1 MPKEN
6 IYDKTFK
13 KLMNETVEV
22 IALVKSCFPK
32 DLAEDLD
39 YATMKLMPDSFIDD
53 NMNEHASDVIHSC
66 KLKSGEEVWLN
77 FILEHKS
84 YLPVKPEIQLLKYI
98 SDGYNYRRQEKI
110 PATQIIPVILY
121 HGKEKWKI
129 RQISDY
135 MQHDAAY
142 LHEYTPAFKYILIDL
157 ADYSDEE
164 IFAMEMGFLL
174 RHILLLFKHKN
185 DGQYVLRETKKIFI
199 FENPKL
205 TQEEVNE
212 RNRIIFVFISRAFQ
226 LEEKE
231 VKEMLEEMPET
242 IKNIGMT
249 TYDMF
254 VEKGK
259 EIGKEIKESMLAID
273 KSLNVMT
280 KMPEFSL
287 AKIADLLDYK
297 VAFLKKLQKGFIDG
311 DEKKARKTVYSFF
324 DKFGKMEESE
334 VKEIE
339 AILKKYL
346 PKFKIQ
352 QN

>member
-77 FILEHKS
+77 FIFEHKS

-98 SDGYNYRRQEKI
+98 SDGYNYQRQEKI

-135 MQHDAAY
+135 MHT
-142 LHEYTPAFKYILIDL
+142 E
-157 ADYSDEE
+157 S
-164 IFAMEMGFLL
+164 
-174 RHILLLFKHKN
+174 
-185 DGQYVLRETKKIFI
+185 
-199 FENPKL
+199 
-205 TQEEVNE
+205 TQC
-212 RNRIIFVFISRAFQ
+212 RIC
-226 LEEKE
+226 L
-231 VKEMLEEMPET
+231 
-242 IKNIGMT
+242 
-249 TYDMF
+249 
-254 VEKGK
+254 
-259 EIGKEIKESMLAID
+259 
-273 KSLNVMT
+273 
-280 KMPEFSL
+280 
-287 AKIADLLDYK
+287 
-297 VAFLKKLQKGFIDG
+297 KLQVL
-311 DEKKARKTVYSFF
+311 TL
-324 DKFGKMEESE
+324 MH
-334 VKEIE
+334 
-339 AILKKYL
+339 
-346 PKFKIQ
+346 
-352 QN
+352 